1 MKTTPPFLRILT
13 AGGSIS
19 PGDLGQLAHLA
30 QAYGLT
36 TLEIGN
42 RQELILA
49 TERNVQR
56 EDLARRIHT
65 LGLITDETDALAQNI
80 VSSLPATDV
89 FPDMPW
95 LTAGV
100 YLDVLAQF
108 ADVWPTGSQPH
119 LKINLIDPA
128 QSLVPPATGNVN
140 FVAAPEPDYW
150 YVLLR
155 PSGSVRRYAWP
166 VLIAGESVGAF
177 ARVVEAQYLAGNTG
191 NADAFYRTVMA
202 EFVGKTRKPATE
214 LNLPDADIPVY
225 EGFHRMQSG
234 NFWLGLYR
242 KNQAF
247 PLPFI
252 EALCDLCRQ
261 TRVGK
266 LFLTTHKTLLIKDI
280 READRPAWDR
290 LLGRFGIRTNV
301 PAWHLN
307 WQLPDADSPSL
318 ALRNHVL
325 NQLEET
331 DIRTD
336 ALSFAINIPFS
347 EAAASVV
354 IQQTQDVGLRNVRR
368 DSLEQVDVYQ
378 RTHQTTTNVQY
389 VVVAKNCP
397 VTQLSDV
404 IGQLALAYYDRL
416 STPITTALSAET
428 PVAEKP
434 KRLVHSCPDCL
445 GQYDARYGEPHRSIA
460 AQTPFVTLPT
470 DYVCGVCEA
479 EKSTFVETWLE

>member
-1 MKTTPPFLRILT
+1 MKTTPHFLRIFT
-13 AGGSIS
+13 AGGAIS
-19 PGDLGQLAHLA
+19 PGDLWQVAALA
-30 QAYGLT
+30 QDYGLT

-49 TERNVQR
+49 VERKVQR
-56 EDLARRIHT
+56 EDLARRIHALEMT
-65 LGLITDETDALAQNI
+65 TDEPDALAQNI

-89 FPDMPW
+89 FPDTPW

-108 ADVWPTGSQPH
+108 ADSTTDGWLPQ

-128 QSLVPPATGNVN
+128 QSLIPPATGNVN

-166 VLIAGESVGAF
+166 VLIASESVGAF

-191 NADAFYRTVMA
+191 NADAFYKTVMA
-202 EFVGKTRKPATE
+202 EFVGQTRKPATG
-214 LNLPDADIPVY
+214 LKLPDAQIPVY

-266 LFLTTHKTLLIKDI
+266 LFLTTYKTLLIKDI
-280 READRPAWDR
+280 READRPTWDR

-307 WQLPDADSPSL
+307 WQIPDADASSL
-318 ALRNHVL
+318 ALRNHIL
-325 NQLEET
+325 NQLEEA
-331 DIRTD
+331 DVRTD
-336 ALSFAINIPFS
+336 ELSFAVNVPFS

-354 IQQTQDVGLRNVRR
+354 IQQNRDVGDAASRPG
-368 DSLEQVDVYQ
+368 SPEHFDVYQ
-378 RTHQTTTNVQY
+378 RTHQTTTNTQY
-389 VVVAKNCP
+389 VVVAKSRP
-397 VTQLSDV
+397 LAQLSGV
-404 IGQLALAYYDRL
+404 VEQLALAHYERL
-416 STPITTALSAET
+416 NTAAPGPMVDDA

-434 KRLVHSCPDCL
+434 QRLVHACPDCL
-445 GQYDARYGEPHRSIA
+445 SQYDPRYGEPHRGILA
-460 AQTPFVTLPT
+460 KTPFDALPT
-470 DYVCGVCEA
+470 DYACGICEA
-479 EKSTFVETWLE
+479 EKTLFVDVWID

>member
-1 MKTTPPFLRILT
+1 MKTSPYFLRVLT

-19 PGDLGQLAHLA
+19 PGDLRKVTALA
-30 QAYGLT
+30 QDYGLT

-49 TERNVQR
+49 AERKVQR
-56 EDLARRIHT
+56 EDMARRIHA
-65 LGLITDETDALAQNI
+65 LGMTTDEPDALAQNI

-89 FPDMPW
+89 FPDTPW

-108 ADVWPTGSQPH
+108 AELGRNEQPPR
-119 LKINLIDPA
+119 LKINLIDRA
-128 QSLVPPATGNVN
+128 QPLVPPATGNVN

-155 PSGSVRRYAWP
+155 PSGLVKRYVWP
-166 VLIAGESVGAF
+166 VLIASESIGAF
-177 ARVVEAQYLAGNTG
+177 ARVVEAQYLAGKAD
-191 NADAFYRTVMA
+191 NADTFYKSVMA
-202 EFVGKTRKPATE
+202 EFVGQTRKPGVE
-214 LNLPDADIPVY
+214 LNLPTAGIPVY

-266 LFLTTHKTLLIKDI
+266 LYLTTHKTLLIKDI
-280 READRPAWDR
+280 READRPAWDQ

-307 WQLPDADSPSL
+307 WQLPNADATSL
-318 ALRNHVL
+318 ALKNYILH
-325 NQLEET
+325 QLEEA
-331 DIRTD
+331 DVRTD
-336 ALSFAINIPFS
+336 ELSFAINVPFS

-354 IQQTQDVGLRNVRR
+354 IQRNG
-368 DSLEQVDVYQ
+368 SPEHFDVYQ
-378 RTHQTTTNVQY
+378 RTHQTTTNAQY
-389 VVVAKNCP
+389 VVVAKSHP
-397 VTQLSDV
+397 MAQLSDV
-404 IGQLALAYYDRL
+404 VQQLALAYYERQN
-416 STPITTALSAET
+416 TPSPGSMPDEA
-428 PVAEKP
+428 PVLEKS
-434 KRLVHSCPDCL
+434 KRLVHSCPACL
-445 GQYDARYGEPHRSIA
+445 SQYDARYGEPHRNIMANTSFA
-460 AQTPFVTLPT
+460 ALPV
-470 DYVCGVCEA
+470 DYTCGICEA
-479 EKSTFVETWLE
+479 ERATFVEIWLE